1 LHAVNVGFFGDS
13 REGRRYNETESTR
26 SMMPLAIRIFLPL
39 PDAPTRHAI
48 RSSAHAIA
56 QTIHA

>member
-1 LHAVNVGFFGDS
+1 MLSTWAFFGDS

-26 SMMPLAIRIFLPL
+26 SMMPLAIRKVLPL
-39 PDAPTRHAI
+39 PDAPARRPI

-56 QTIHA
+56 QAIHA